1 MEQDILNRSG
11 KVVGQVKLNKEIF
24 DGRVNMGLL
33 YQVINSYLANR
44 ASLKKAATKTR
55 GQVSGSG
62 KKPWRQKGTGR
73 ARVGELRNPLW
84 RKGGVVFG
92 PKVRSVYRKIP
103 PKMRLAALKSALNA
117 KHKDKELVVLDKLE
131 VKAVK
136 TKDFFQMVK
145 NLKLKK
151 RSLFVDKELTR
162 ECLLSSRNIPTVAL
176 ARASDLNA
184 YLALDCKDL
193 VVTKEALS
201 ILESRILGSHKPQ
214 VTSHKK
220 TKAKD
225 EE

>member
-1 MEQDILNRSG
+1 
-11 KVVGQVKLNKEIF
+11 
-24 DGRVNMGLL
+24 
-33 YQVINSYLANR
+33 
-44 ASLKKAATKTR
+44 
-55 GQVSGSG
+55 
-62 KKPWRQKGTGR
+62 
-73 ARVGELRNPLW
+73 
-84 RKGGVVFG
+84 
-92 PKVRSVYRKIP
+92 
-103 PKMRLAALKSALNA
+103 MRLAALKSALNA

-136 TKDFFQMVK
+136 TKDFFHMVK

-184 YLALDCKDL
+184 YLALDCKEL
-193 VVTKEALS
+193 VVTKEALG
-201 ILESRILGSHKPQ
+201 ILEARILGEKAPEAKAHK
-214 VTSHKK
+214 KK